1 MEKTPTRII
10 RPDQSTVK
18 RSKLNLLTFFLALSL
33 FQLQANDR
41 SSEVPLNLHMKN
53 VTVEQVFKKIESLTT
68 YRFLY
73 ESGITSLDQKV
84 TLKIENGDITDV
96 LNTVFKNTKLS
107 YAIQGRQ
114 IIVNIAANPPTAKK
128 AMPKED
134 IESEQNQI
142 SGVVSDNNGM
152 PLPGAN
158 VVEKGTSNGTQTDF
172 DGKFSLTVA
181 PGAVLAV
188 TYLGFKPLEVPVND
202 QSNLTITMVE
212 DSEQLSEVVVV
223 AYGEQNRETLT
234 SNVSSVKAEEIENL
248 PVASSDQLLQGRAP
262 GVFVSTNS
270 GDPGGGVFVR
280 VRGSSSI
287 SGSSDPLYVVDGIPI
302 QSGNLSQNDVGG
314 ATVSPIA
321 DINPADIES
330 IDILKDASATAI
342 YGSRAANGVVLITTK
357 KGTRDKAVVSIG
369 VYGGVQS
376 YVKKPSLVTGQQFET
391 LMNESARN
399 NGRPEPYADPANA
412 VNTNWNDLVVNDGA
426 PIRNIDLSVKGG
438 GEKAR
443 YFVSAN
449 NYSQEGLIKNSG
461 FERFSG
467 RVNMDFRVNSKL
479 NMGTSMLYSRS
490 NRDIVPNSDN
500 IAGAFAGSHFYPSNM
515 EVLDADGNYNRIPT
529 IDHPLATINDVD
541 IQMET
546 GRFLGT
552 VFAEYT
558 FLPGLRL
565 KSSFSADY
573 TNNRETEYLNT
584 NTNAGSAVQGSADL
598 YTLDDYNWIQENV
611 LSYQFNL
618 EKNAFNILVGNSVQK
633 SIRRYGFSSGTG
645 FPTNDFRQ
653 ISSAAILDA
662 SSGST
667 SYGLASIFSRVNYNF
682 DQKYL
687 VTLNLRGDASSRFG
701 KDNRWGIFPAVGLGW
716 VISKEKFLQDVKFL
730 NNLKFMVGYGITG
743 NQSGIT
749 DFNSVG
755 LWEGAAYTSEP
766 GVRPLQLENP
776 SLKWET
782 TKQTDIS
789 MDMTMFDNRV
799 NFTAGYYYK
808 KTEDLLLEVPVPTTS
823 GFESVIQNSGAI
835 QNQGVEIGLG
845 VEVFPTDND
854 LTWYINGN
862 ISGNR
867 NKILDLAAPFNVY
880 NRDLFRYEE
889 GAPMYSY
896 YMHKQLGVDPQT
908 GDAIFEDYDGD
919 GEFSTSSDR
928 YIVGDANPDF
938 FGGLTNTLKYKG
950 IDLSFFW
957 QFSYGNEQLNFTRF
971 FMEHGGSRGTNYT
984 TSQLA
989 RWQQPGDITDV
1000 PRMSAANYASD
1011 LRPSRFVEDGSYLRL
1026 KNISLGYTLPSS
1038 ITESLKMSTAR
1049 VYVSGQNIVTITNY
1063 SGLDPEVT
1071 ATADTSLT
1079 QGVEFFTTP
1088 SPMTI
1093 MAGINLSF

>member
-1 MEKTPTRII
+1 MKEKPTKDFMPKNFSFPWIK
-10 RPDQSTVK
+10 T
-18 RSKLNLLTFFLALSL
+18 LLFLFLWGMTFS
-33 FQLQANDR
+33 QLQANYAAVDA
-41 SSEVPLNLHMKN
+41 PLSLNVKN
-53 VTVEQVFKKIESLTT
+53 ETVEQVFKKIESLTN

-73 ESGITSLDQKV
+73 ESDIPSLNKKV
-84 TLKIENGDITDV
+84 TVRVDSNDIKEV
-96 LNTVFKNTKLS
+96 LNTVLKGTELS
-107 YAIQGRQ
+107 YSIAGRQ
-114 IIVNIAANPPTAKK
+114 IIVNRVLKSQAV
-128 AMPKED
+128 KESSTKNT
-134 IESEQNQI
+134 IEQLQAEVT
-142 SGVVSDNNGM
+142 GVVSDNTGV

-172 DGKFSLTVA
+172 DGNFSLTVPPDA
-181 PGAVLAV
+181 ILVIS
-188 TYLGFKPLEVPVND
+188 YLGFKSLEVEVN
-202 QSNLTITMVE
+202 NRTNINITMVE
-212 DSEQLSEVVVV
+212 DSEQLKEVVVV
-223 AYGEQNRETLT
+223 GYGEQNRETLT
-234 SNVSSVKAEEIENL
+234 SNVSSVKAEDIENL
-248 PVASSDQLLQGRAP
+248 PVAGSDQLLQGRAP

-280 VRGSSSI
+280 IRGSSSI

-369 VYGGVQS
+369 VYGGLQS
-376 YVKKPSLVTGQQFET
+376 FVKKPSLVTGEQFEM

-399 NGRPEPYADPANA
+399 NGNPEPYLNPENA
-412 VNTNWNDLVVNDGA
+412 VNTDWNDLVVNDGA

-438 GEKAR
+438 GEKAT
-443 YFVSAN
+443 YYVSAN
-449 NYSQEGLIKNSG
+449 NYFQEGLIKNSG
-461 FERFSG
+461 FERYSG
-467 RVNMDFRVNSKL
+467 RVNLDFRVNSKL
-479 NMGTSMLYSRS
+479 SMGTSMLYSRS
-490 NRDIVPNSDN
+490 NRDIVPNSDQ
-500 IAGAFAGSHFYPSNM
+500 IAGAFSGSHFYPSNM
-515 EVLDADGNYNRIPT
+515 EVYDEEGNYNRIPT

-541 IQMET
+541 IAMET

-552 VFAEYT
+552 IYAEYSI
-558 FLPGLRL
+558 LPGMRL

-573 TNNRETEYLNT
+573 TNNRETEYRNT
-584 NTNAGSAVQGSADL
+584 NTNAGSAVQGSAEL
-598 YTLDDYNWIQENV
+598 FTLDDSNWIQENV

-618 EKNAFNILVGNSVQK
+618 EKNSFNVLVGNSMQK
-633 SIRRYGFSSGTG
+633 SIRRYGFASGTG
-645 FPTNDFRQ
+645 FPTNDFREIQ
-653 ISSAAILDA
+653 SAAVLDA

-701 KDNRWGIFPAVGLGW
+701 KDNRWGVFPAIGLGW
-716 VISKEKFLQDVKFL
+716 VISKEKFLEEVKFL
-730 NNLKFMVGYGITG
+730 DNLKLMVGYGITG

-749 DFNSVG
+749 NFNSVG
-755 LWEGAAYTSEP
+755 LWEGASYTSNP
-766 GVRPLQLENP
+766 GVRPMQLENP
-776 SLKWET
+776 KLKWET

-789 MDMTMFDNRV
+789 MDMAMFNNRV
-799 NFTAGYYYK
+799 TFNAGYYYK

-835 QNQGVEIGLG
+835 QNQGIEIGLG
-845 VEVFPTDND
+845 VEVFPLDND
-854 LTWYINGN
+854 FTWYINGN

-867 NKILDLAAPFNVY
+867 NKILDLVAPFNVY

-908 GDAIFEDYDGD
+908 GDAIFEDHDGD

-928 YIVGDANPDF
+928 YLVGDANPDF

-971 FMEHGGSRGTNYT
+971 FMEHGGSRGTNFT
-984 TSQLA
+984 TSQLG
-989 RWQQPGDITDV
+989 RWQQPGDITDI

-1026 KNISLGYTLPSS
+1026 KNISLGYKLPTN
-1038 ITESLKMSTAR
+1038 ITEALKVSSAR
-1049 VYVSGQNIVTITNY
+1049 VYVSGQNLITITNY
-1063 SGLDPEVT
+1063 TGLDPEVT
-1071 ATADTSLT
+1071 ATADTALT

-1088 SPMTI
+1088 SPKTI